1 MRCPH
6 CREVLTEVNRDEY
19 VEAIQVIYECEAC
32 ARTVLAEFAFMG
44 YYDEEDNPIEEEL
57 K

>member
-19 VEAIQVIYECEAC
+19 VEAIQIIYECEAC